1 MDSWTRVGLCDALGR
16 RWSCLLPHLEETAR
30 QAGEA
35 SAPRSFSAPSH
46 FPFGPKRFMVRTR
59 FALGEIEFMIN
70 IKGLASGLRLWR
82 VV

>member
-1 MDSWTRVGLCDALGR
+1 MAAHHPL
-16 RWSCLLPHLEETAR
+16 
-30 QAGEA
+30 
-35 SAPRSFSAPSH
+35 FSPPSH
-46 FPFGPKRFMVRTR
+46 FPFGPKRFMVPAR